1 MLMFH
6 CIRVSNA
13 LFLSVLLAVFLAS
26 NDPRCSDCAK
36 TPQDFVQTER
46 SRCAIDS
53 VRVEHEIYGDVF
65 CKIALSI
72 DLCVFCGYSS
82 EYLGVFTCNSCAVVR
97 GCAAVL

>member
-1 MLMFH
+1 MFH

-97 GCAAVL
+97 G

>member
-1 MLMFH
+1 MPMFH

-72 DLCVFCGYSS
+72 DLCVFCGYST
-82 EYLGVFTCNSCAVVR
+82 EYLGVFTCNSCVVVR